1 MATLAVRAYRGLA
14 ATLALMAVAVFVTAG
29 TADYWQAWLF
39 IAAYG
44 AVTLGL
50 TAQALK
56 RDPALVRRRMKGGM
70 RAETAPRQKII
81 MACAAVLFVALLVV
95 PAAVRRAGGPLLP
108 AWAVLAGDALVLVGV
123 AGVGAVFR
131 ANTHAAAIIQVEA
144 GQTVVDTGPYA
155 RVRHPMYAAA
165 LVMLAGFPLALGSAW
180 GLVPLVPLAAVINW
194 RLIEEE
200 RFLRRD
206 LPGYAAYAARVR
218 WRLLPGVY

>member
-44 AVTLGL
+44 AVTAGL

-70 RAETAPRQKII
+70 RAETEPRQKVI
-81 MACAAVLFVALLVV
+81 MACASVLFVALLVV
-95 PAAVRRAGGPLLP
+95 PAAVRRAGGPMLP
-108 AWAVLAGDALVLVGV
+108 AWAVLAGDALVVAGV
-123 AGVGAVFR
+123 AGVGVVFR
-131 ANTHAAAIIQVEA
+131 ANSHAAATIQVEA
-144 GQTVVDTGPYA
+144 GQSVVETGPYA
-155 RVRHPMYAAA
+155 RVRHPMYTAA

-180 GLVPLVPLAAVINW
+180 GLVPLVPLAAVVNW

-200 RFLRRD
+200 RFLAAG

-218 WRLLPGVY
+218 WRLVPGLY

>member
-14 ATLALMAVAVFVTAG
+14 VTLVLMALAVFVAAG
-29 TADYWQAWLF
+29 TTDYWQAWVFL
-39 IAAYG
+39 AVYG
-44 AVTLGL
+44 AVTAGL

-81 MACAAVLFVALLVV
+81 MACASVFFVALLVV
-95 PAAVRRAGGPLLP
+95 PAAVRRAGGPMLP
-108 AWAVLAGDALVLVGV
+108 AWAALAGDALVVAGV

-131 ANTHAAAIIQVEA
+131 ANSHAAATIQVEA
-144 GQTVVDTGPYA
+144 GQRVVDTGPYA

-180 GLVPLVPLAAVINW
+180 GLLPLIPLAAVVNW
-194 RLIEEE
+194 RLVEEE
-200 RFLRRD
+200 RFLAGG